1 MFFSFFSLVFFLF
14 LSKTHALFGLFS
26 VHCQFTFPD
35 GHEVVFLEQVYL
47 NKLLMGQY
55 NSTTGVVVC
64 VGYTEETKPIANYIN
79 KNKHLLD
86 RQKKNEEELKSLI
99 PLFIQEALKSLKFIK
114 PYVRL
119 TSVKDPGSEHPA
131 MLRCSVYNFYPKQI
145 RVTWL
150 RNEKEVTSDVTST
163 EELSN
168 GNWLYQ
174 IHSYLE
180 YTPTFGEKITCM
192 VEHISLMEPIRKNW
206 EPLSESDWNKISVGT
221 AGLLFGLGFTTVGL
235 IYYMKNTRG
244 RLLVPTG

>member
-1 MFFSFFSLVFFLF
+1 MFFSFFSLVFYLL
-14 LSKTHALFGLFS
+14 LSKTLALSAHGMAR
-26 VHCQFTFPD
+26 CQFTSPD
-35 GHEVVFLEQVYL
+35 GHDAVFLEQVYI

-55 NSTTGVVVC
+55 NSTTGKL
-64 VGYTEETKPIANYIN
+64 VGYTERMKELADDFN
-79 KNKHLLD
+79 KDKHFLD
-86 RQKKNEEELKSLI
+86 QQKRNEERYKSVI
-99 PLFIQEALKSLKFIK
+99 PTLFQEALKSLKFIK
-114 PYVRL
+114 LYIRL